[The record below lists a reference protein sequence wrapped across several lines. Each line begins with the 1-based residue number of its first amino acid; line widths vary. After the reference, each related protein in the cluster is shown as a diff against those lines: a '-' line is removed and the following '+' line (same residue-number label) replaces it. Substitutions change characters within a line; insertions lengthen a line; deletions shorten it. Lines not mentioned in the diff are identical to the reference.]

1 MPGQDLIRT
10 GGSMMCPECQVEYE
24 SDVLVCEE
32 CEVLLVGDEEDAEE
46 EVEFTRFVESTDVT
60 YFALVTTRLEEAGI
74 PWFVQGETSL
84 GMLPRDGRDL
94 GRSGD
99 EVVTVYVA
107 ENRVR
112 DARQLVRDFD
122 PVGAGADD

>member
-1 MPGQDLIRT
+1 
-10 GGSMMCPECQVEYE
+10 MMCPECGGEYE

-32 CEVLLVGDEEDAEE
+32 CEVLLVDAEDDDDEE

-107 ENRVR
+107 ESRVR

>member
-1 MPGQDLIRT
+1 
-10 GGSMMCPECQVEYE
+10 MMCPECGVEYDG
-24 SDVLVCEE
+24 DVLVCEE
-32 CEVLLVGDEEDAEE
+32 CEVLLVGDEEDEE
-46 EVEFTRFVESTDVT
+46 EVEFTPFVESTDVT
-60 YFALVTTRLEEAGI
+60 YFALVTARLEEAGI

-107 ENRVR
+107 ESRVG